1 MLIPP
6 TEPASVPVG
15 SVLAVQPASIQEK
28 ALAKKEPRQLQGK
41 VVAITGAARGIG
53 LATARALSAKGM
65 KVAIGDL
72 AKADSDKAAASVNG
86 AQGFELDVTDSDSFA
101 RFLDGAEEALGPID
115 VLVNNAGIMQLGPFV
130 AESEATAHRQ
140 VDINVHGVL
149 NGMRLAL
156 PRFQARGS
164 GHLVNIASTA
174 GKAGIPGGATYSGTK
189 HFVVGTSEAV
199 RLELRGSGIEV
210 SCVMPV
216 IVNTELA
223 TGLTE
228 ARGIKNVSPEDVA
241 NEIASVLEVPRFDV
255 FVPASVGRITKT
267 MSVLPRGARE
277 GVARAL
283 KADKVLSQVDDKARA
298 DYELRASRSD
308 PRLEPADEN
317 KQLTP
322 GE

>member
-1 MLIPP
+1 
-6 TEPASVPVG
+6 
-15 SVLAVQPASIQEK
+15 
-28 ALAKKEPRQLQGK
+28 LAKKEPRQLQGK

-72 AKADSDKAAASVNG
+72 DKTDSDKAAASVDG
-86 AQGFELDVTDSDSFA
+86 AHGFELDVTDPESFA

-130 AESEATAHRQ
+130 AESAATARRQ

-149 NGMRLAL
+149 NGMRLIL
-156 PRFQARGS
+156 PRFQTRGS

-216 IVNTELA
+216 VVNTELA

-228 ARGIKNVSPEDVA
+228 ARGIRNVSPEEVA
-241 NEIASVLEVPRFDV
+241 DEIASVLAEPRFDV
-255 FVPASVGRITKT
+255 FVPRSVGRITKT
-267 MSVLPRGARE
+267 MGVLPRGARE

-283 KADKVLSQVDDKARA
+283 KADRVLAQVDTKAREA
-298 DYELRASRSD
+298 YELRASRSD
-308 PRLEPADEN
+308 PRLQAADEHE
-317 KQLTP
+317 QLTP